1 MRNKIAL
8 LCTNFWRTERIL
20 PAVER
25 LSKTHDII
33 VSSLGG
39 GNVLNHHEDKHAIAV
54 REKIKAKAS
63 DPSFE
68 IHSNSVI
75 NRNGTSTWYE
85 ADIAEALANLDLDN
99 LDCVIYDDSRTAG
112 HQIPKII
119 FEPFYQILK
128 ERNIPVIANIHGNVD
143 DERLSKFAAIE
154 QGKIYDKLF
163 VYGSYDRNR
172 LAKHNI
178 KEHVVEAGIPANDKI
193 KNMPTSPEHVLIV
206 FNRVQFKGMETRVET
221 LENLQIQE
229 LWDRYKKPII
239 LKVKPPPLGGL
250 GIDSKGAEL
259 EGLENLLIELVQRGG
274 TASFDPNME
283 IVITADDLDE
293 DWMLTNSACIISY
306 GSTMCFKA
314 IQAGVPTVI
323 VREMGNVANFE
334 DYFGTVSLED
344 NFFDIIDKWG
354 ETSKEQSD
362 FLEST
367 LRGSIEFNSTDLYV
381 ESVYGVINE
390 WKQKNTNQ

>member
-1 MRNKIAL
+1 M
-8 LCTNFWRTERIL
+8 
-20 PAVER
+20 
-25 LSKTHDII
+25 
-33 VSSLGG
+33 
-39 GNVLNHHEDKHAIAV
+39 
-54 REKIKAKAS
+54 
-63 DPSFE
+63 
-68 IHSNSVI
+68 
-75 NRNGTSTWYE
+75 
-85 ADIAEALANLDLDN
+85 
-99 LDCVIYDDSRTAG
+99 
-112 HQIPKII
+112 
-119 FEPFYQILK
+119 
-128 ERNIPVIANIHGNVD
+128 
-143 DERLSKFAAIE
+143 
-154 QGKIYDKLF
+154 
-163 VYGSYDRNR
+163 
-172 LAKHNI
+172 
-178 KEHVVEAGIPANDKI
+178 
-193 KNMPTSPEHVLIV
+193 
-206 FNRVQFKGMETRVET
+206 
-221 LENLQIQE
+221 
-229 LWDRYKKPII
+229 
-239 LKVKPPPLGGL
+239 

-283 IVITADDLDE
+283 LVITADDLDE